1 MVNLILFGPPG
12 SGKGTQAKMLVEK
25 YNFFHISTGD
35 MFRYEMKNDT
45 PLGKKAKEYIAAGN
59 LVPDS
64 LTIAMLK
71 QRVVDNQDV
80 YGFIFDGFPRT
91 TPQAE
96 ALDKFLAEKNTSI
109 AGMIALVVEEK
120 ELRSRLADRAV
131 KSGRPDDADPKIIQN
146 RIDVYH
152 NQTAPVAEFY
162 KGQDKYKSVEGV
174 GDIDEI
180 FEKLCSTIDSL

>member
-1 MVNLILFGPPG
+1 MLNLILFGPPG

-64 LTIAMLK
+64 LVIEMLK
-71 QRVVDNQDV
+71 KRVVDNQDV

-91 TPQAE
+91 TPQAD
-96 ALDKFLAEKNTSI
+96 ALDNLMNSL
-109 AGMIALVVEEK
+109 GHSVNSLIALDVNDQEIID
-120 ELRSRLADRAV
+120 RLQGRA
-131 KSGRPDDADPKIIQN
+131 KIEGRADDADVDTVKN
-146 RIDVYH
+146 RIEVYKQ
-152 NQTAPVAEFY
+152 NTTPVFDYY
-162 KGQDKYKSVEGV
+162 KNFGKSAKVDGIGSLEEV
-174 GDIDEI
+174 
-180 FEKLCSTIDSL
+180 FERICNEL

>member
-12 SGKGTQAKMLVEK
+12 SGKGTQAKKLVEK

-64 LTIAMLK
+64 LTIQMLK
-71 QRVVDNQDV
+71 ERVVSNQDV

-91 TPQAE
+91 TPQAD
-96 ALDKFLAEKNTSI
+96 ALDILLNSLGNSVNKL
-109 AGMIALVVEEK
+109 IALDVDDQEIITRLQERAKVEG
-120 ELRSRLADRAV
+120 RA
-131 KSGRPDDADPKIIQN
+131 DDADIDTVKN
-146 RIDVYH
+146 RIDVYKQ
-152 NQTAPVAEFY
+152 NTTPVFDYYENF
-162 KGQDKYKSVEGV
+162 GKSVKVDGIGSLEEV
-174 GDIDEI
+174 
-180 FEKLCSTIDSL
+180 FERICSEL

>member
-71 QRVVDNQDV
+71 KQVVANQDV

-91 TPQAE
+91 TPQAD
-96 ALDKFLAEKNTSI
+96 ALDILMNSLGNSVNKL
-109 AGMIALVVEEK
+109 IALDVNDQEIID
-120 ELRSRLADRAV
+120 RLQGRA
-131 KSGRPDDADPKIIQN
+131 KIEGRADDANVETVKN
-146 RIDVYH
+146 RIEVYKQ
-152 NQTAPVAEFY
+152 NTTPVFDYYENF
-162 KGQDKYKSVEGV
+162 DKSVKVDGI
-174 GDIDEI
+174 GSLDEV
-180 FEKLCSTIDSL
+180 FERICNEL